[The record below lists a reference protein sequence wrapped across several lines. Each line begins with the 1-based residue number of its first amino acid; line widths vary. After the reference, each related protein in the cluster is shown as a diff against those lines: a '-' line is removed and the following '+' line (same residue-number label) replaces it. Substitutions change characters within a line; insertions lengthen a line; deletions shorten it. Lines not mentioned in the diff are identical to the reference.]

1 LGKGGG
7 GAPNLFY
14 FRLAMQSLSFH
25 HAIKGG
31 VGPAMWSAVRPSQ
44 GGGSGDDDG
53 GGGESV
59 TESGGGV
66 GESAAGRV
74 PVLAGGGG
82 GGGGGHAL
90 VLSNMVTA
98 SELEDAEE
106 HADILADVRTECE
119 AVAGGDGAVLSVV
132 IPRPGDGETKVSAVL
147 QGGGAVSLGSSGGGV
162 GSVFVLFAAAE
173 GAAAARQV

>member
-59 TESGGGV
+59 MESGGGV

-74 PVLAGGGG
+74 PVLAG